1 MKKKISCIIVLALIL
16 CAGGLFFY
24 MNKNNDSIDTSLTV
38 KNNTKVKIETVGLC
52 TDNKI
57 VLNRTNGENFYFPK
71 KIIEQDKTAVI
82 FIVSKD
88 GKILKSGEITLK
100 DNKKINIQEI
110 KNGNISLDVN
120 VKKTGPKFNIPKLD
134 NWKVEIKGN
143 YVEGS
148 YKADTDLNYTLYL
161 LGKGGTLSVSDNG
174 TKGMSVK
181 ASWEKAKQ
189 KLDSWLVFFK

>member
-120 VKKTGPKFNIPKLD
+120 VKKTGLKFNIPKLD

-148 YKADTDLNYTLYL
+148 YKADIDLNYTLYL
-161 LGKGGTLSVSDNG
+161 FLISEV
-174 TKGMSVK
+174 MSY
-181 ASWEKAKQ
+181 S
-189 KLDSWLVFFK
+189 SG